1 VSVRIDQEVTMREI
15 FTPTAWRLPHWL
27 FAGAVVI
34 WFAIHTGM
42 LQPREIAL
50 WFSGRPEVLRAF
62 GDPNFGRADALILIF
77 ATLFLGPFALLIGI
91 VLVVFVMAIL
101 GGAVLP
107 MTRWMQL
114 PDSVAT
120 AAVAV
125 AIVTAA
131 WLQSDLWVPRSLW
144 FLSLLARAWRVV
156 LA

>member
-1 VSVRIDQEVTMREI
+1 VSARIDQEVTMREI
-15 FTPTAWRLPHWL
+15 FTPSEWRLPHWL
-27 FAGAVVI
+27 FASAVTV
-34 WFAIHTGM
+34 WFAIQTGF

-50 WFSGRPEVLRAF
+50 YFASRPEVLKAF
-62 GDPNFGRADALILIF
+62 SDPNFGRADALMLIF
-77 ATLFLGPFALLIGI
+77 GTLFLGPFAVFIGI

-107 MTRWMQL
+107 VTRWMQL

-120 AAVAV
+120 GLVGGLMAG
-125 AIVTAA
+125 AA
-131 WLQSDLWVPRSLW
+131 WTQSDVWVPRSLW